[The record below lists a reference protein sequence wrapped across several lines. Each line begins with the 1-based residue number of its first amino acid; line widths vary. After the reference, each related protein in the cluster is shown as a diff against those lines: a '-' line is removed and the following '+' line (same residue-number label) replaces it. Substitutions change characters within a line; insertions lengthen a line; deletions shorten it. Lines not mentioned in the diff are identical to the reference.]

1 MVTVVASPTIS
12 YEIPDGWWKFCDLD
26 KWKPTAEFYLAKEL
40 NDNDVTVIPL
50 AEIQPI
56 TRDLA
61 NGSPFR
67 KYKLVPILLRFQSP
81 TEPWLPP
88 IQPEPITGA
97 EPYKYKLTNGFHRF
111 AASFLVGYRSIPARI
126 RAIA

>member
-1 MVTVVASPTIS
+1 M
-12 YEIPDGWWKFCDLD
+12 D
-26 KWKPTAEFYLAKEL
+26 KWKPTTEFYLSKEL

-50 AEIQPI
+50 TEIQPI
-56 TRDLA
+56 ARDLG

-88 IQPEPITGA
+88 IEVERVTGA

-111 AASFLVGYRSIPARI
+111 TASYLVGYRCIPARI
-126 RAIA
+126 LAVA

>member
-1 MVTVVASPTIS
+1 MVTVHASPTIS
-12 YEIPDGWWKFCDLD
+12 YEIPEGWWKFCDLD
-26 KWKPTAEFYLAKEL
+26 KWKPTTEFYLAKEL
-40 NDNDVTVIPL
+40 NDKDVTLIPL
-50 AEIQPI
+50 AEIQPM
-56 TRDLA
+56 TRDLG

-81 TEPWLPP
+81 TESWLPP
-88 IQPEPITGA
+88 IEVELITGA

-126 RAIA
+126 KSID